1 MRHNRLWGAMAAA
14 AVVSLTAAEAPKSFT
29 TQQRRWWAFQ
39 SVAKPL
45 IPQPK
50 NNTWVKNEIDAF
62 VLAKLEERHLAPA
75 PPADRITLIR
85 RATLDLTGLVP
96 TPEEVQAFVSD
107 SAPDAFARVV
117 DRLLASPRYG
127 ERWARHWLDLAR
139 YADSEGFKS
148 DETRPNIWRYRDY
161 VIDSFN
167 QDKPYDRFIKE
178 QIAGDELYPRDPAA
192 LIATGFNRHFPD
204 ESNARKLMA
213 RRQEILN
220 DITDTV
226 GATFLGLTF
235 ACARC
240 HDHKFDPI
248 LQKDYYRLQAFFA
261 NTRIE
266 DHAALD
272 FGEQRSA
279 YQQQYAVWDAKTKD
293 IREEMHKL
301 VEPELEALYKENFDK
316 FPPEIQSAITTAPAE
331 RTSIQWQMYYK
342 AKPQL
347 DHSEDEAAHELKDAA
362 KQRWST
368 LKAEL
373 GRFDD
378 IKPAPEPVAQA
389 MIDNGRE
396 SPKTYVLAVGVYD
409 AYKEEVQPGFLSILD
424 PSPAQILPPAGVD
437 SSGRRTALAN
447 WLASAGN
454 PLTARVMVN
463 RIWHYHFGRGL
474 VGTPSDFG
482 VMGERPANPALLDY
496 LASAFVES
504 GWSIKKM
511 HRLILLSSTY
521 QQSAQFNPEAAKADP
536 EDRLLWRYNRHRLEG
551 EAIRDSILEA
561 SGRLNLK
568 MGGPGVFPPL
578 PPGVVTRGGWKKDED
593 PSEAD
598 RRSVYVFVR
607 RNTRYPMFEVFDMP
621 DTHES
626 CSRRNATVTAPQAL
640 ELLNSEVVL
649 DWSRSLAARVSNDAG
664 LTPEGQ
670 VDRAWRFVYS
680 RPASAE
686 ERRSA
691 VEFLK
696 RQNTMLQGRMPAQEA
711 EKAALADLCHAL
723 VNSNEFLYVN

>member
-1 MRHNRLWGAMAAA
+1 MASLLAA
-14 AVVSLTAAEAPKSFT
+14 DLPRQFT
-29 TQQRRWWAFQ
+29 PQQRRWWAFQ
-39 SVAKPL
+39 KVVKPAV
-45 IPQPK
+45 PVPK
-50 NNTWVKNEIDAF
+50 DRAWGQNDIDRF
-62 VLAKLEERHLAPA
+62 ILARLEEKKLAPA

-107 SAPDAFARVV
+107 PAPDAFAKVV

-161 VIDSFN
+161 VVDSFN

-178 QIAGDELYPRDPAA
+178 QIAGDELYPGNPAA
-192 LIATGFNRHFPD
+192 LVATGFNRHFPD
-204 ESNARKLMA
+204 ESNARKLMQ

-226 GATFLGLTF
+226 GSVFLGLTYG
-235 ACARC
+235 CAKC

-266 DHAALD
+266 DQAALD
-272 FGEQRSA
+272 FGEHRNE
-279 YQQQYAVWDAKTKD
+279 YQQQYAAWDAQTRG
-293 IREEMHKL
+293 IRAEMHKL
-301 VEPELEALYKENFDK
+301 VEPALADLYKENFDK
-316 FPPEIQSAITTAPAE
+316 FPPEIQSAVTTAPAG
-331 RTSIQWQMYYK
+331 RTPIQWQMYYK
-342 AKPQL
+342 ARPQL
-347 DHSEDEAAHELKDAA
+347 DHSEEEAAHGLKGESKKRWAELK
-362 KQRWST
+362 T
-368 LKAEL
+368 EL
-373 GRFDD
+373 GRFDA

-396 SPKTYVLAVGVYD
+396 SPKTHVLAVGVYD
-409 AYKEEVQPGFLSILD
+409 AYKEEVEPGFLSILD
-424 PSPAQILPPAGVD
+424 PAPAKIVPPAGVN
-437 SSGRRTALAN
+437 STGRRTALAE
-447 WLASAGN
+447 WVASADN

-463 RIWHYHFGRGL
+463 RVWNYHFGRGL

-482 VMGERPANPALLDY
+482 VMGERPSNPALLDY
-496 LASAFVES
+496 LAASLVEN
-504 GWSIKKM
+504 GWSIKKL

-521 QQSAQFNPEAAKADP
+521 QESARFDPRAAKVDP
-536 EDRLLWRYNRHRLEG
+536 EDRLAWRYNRHRLEG
-551 EAIRDSILEA
+551 EAIRDSILEV

-578 PPGVVTRGGWKKDED
+578 PPGVETRGGWKKDED

-626 CSRRNATVTAPQAL
+626 CPRRNATVTAPQAL
-640 ELLNSEVVL
+640 ELLNNEVVA
-649 DWSRSLAARVSNDAG
+649 DWSRSLAGRVWNDAG
-664 LTPEGQ
+664 LTPEAQ

-680 RPASAE
+680 RPATAE
-686 ERRSA
+686 ERQEA
-691 VEFLK
+691 LEFLD
-696 RQNTMLQGRMPAQEA
+696 RQSKLRGDRLG
-711 EKAALADLCHAL
+711 ALADLCHML

>member
-1 MRHNRLWGAMAAA
+1 MSRKGLWGALAAA
-14 AVVSLTAAEAPKSFT
+14 GIASLFAADAPKQFT
-29 TQQRRWWAFQ
+29 PQQRRWWAIQ
-39 SVAKPL
+39 TVNKPA
-45 IPQPK
+45 IPKPR
-50 NNTWVKNEIDAF
+50 NAAWVKNEIDAF
-62 VLAKLEERHLAPA
+62 ILAKLEEKNLTPA
-75 PPADRITLIR
+75 PPAGRVTLIR

-107 SAPDAFARVV
+107 PSPDAFAKVV

-167 QDKPYDRFIKE
+167 QDKPYDRFVRE
-178 QIAGDELYPRDPAA
+178 QIAGDELCPQDPAA
-192 LIATGFNRHFPD
+192 LVATGFNRHFPD
-204 ESNARKLMA
+204 ESNARKLLE

-226 GATFLGLTF
+226 AATFLGMTY

-266 DHAALD
+266 DRLVLD
-272 FGEQRSA
+272 FGEHRNE
-279 YQQQYAVWDAKTKD
+279 YERQYAAWETKTKD
-293 IREEMHKL
+293 TREAMHKL
-301 VEPELEALYKENFDK
+301 IEPAVAALYKDSFDK
-316 FPPEIQSAITTAPAE
+316 FPAEIQVAITAPPAG
-331 RTSIQWQMYYK
+331 RTPIQWQMYYK
-342 AKPQL
+342 ARPQL
-347 DHSEDEAAHELKDAA
+347 DHGEDEAAHELKGDA
-362 KQRWST
+362 KQRWKD
-368 LKAEL
+368 LQAEL
-373 GRFDD
+373 ARFDD

-396 SPKTYVLAVGVYD
+396 SPKTHVLAVGVYD
-409 AYKEEVQPGFLSILD
+409 AYKEEVEPGFLSILD
-424 PSPAQILPPAGVD
+424 PGPARIVPPAKLN

-447 WLASAGN
+447 WLASPEN

-463 RIWHYHFGRGL
+463 RIWHYHFGRGI

-482 VMGERPANPALLDY
+482 AMGERPSHPALLDY
-496 LASAFVES
+496 LAATFVES

-511 HRLILLSSTY
+511 HRLILLSNTY
-521 QQSAQFNPEAAKADP
+521 RESARFISGAANVDP

-551 EAIRDSILEA
+551 EAIRDSILA
-561 SGRLNLK
+561 VSGRLSLK
-568 MGGPGVFPPL
+568 TGGPGIFPPL
-578 PPGVVTRGGWKKDED
+578 PPGVETRGGWNKNED

-626 CSRRNATVTAPQAL
+626 CPRRNATVTAPQAL
-640 ELLNSEVVL
+640 ELLNNELVL
-649 DWSRSLAARVSNDAG
+649 DWSRSLAGRVWNDAG
-664 LTPEGQ
+664 LTPEAQ

-680 RPASAE
+680 RPATPD
-686 ERRSA
+686 ERKDA
-691 VEFLK
+691 LEFLG
-696 RQNTMLQGRMPAQEA
+696 RQSAMLNARMPAEEA
-711 EKAALADLCHAL
+711 RKAALTDLCHML